1 MATAAATG
9 PDTGIRPTSLLKL
22 HNTLIPTRW
31 HSQTQHQKKRPVVWQ
46 KMMLCA
52 FSGFLDFQARCKE
65 NRRPWLVVLL
75 SPRIAALCAL
85 LISHTRPK
93 KNAKISSAKVE
104 SSTLRSTAILQT
116 TALTRR
122 PYHYCL
128 VWPSSLGDVKLQ

>member
-9 PDTGIRPTSLLKL
+9 PDTGIRPTSFLKL

-31 HSQTQHQKKRPVVWQ
+31 HSQTQHQKRPVVGQ

-65 NRRPWLVVLL
+65 NRRPWLFYFLQGL
-75 SPRIAALCAL
+75 PRFAPFQFLIRALK
-85 LISHTRPK
+85 R
-93 KNAKISSAKVE
+93 NAKISSAKVE

-128 VWPSSLGDVKLQ
+128 VWPNSLGDVKLQ